1 MNLRRTLAA
10 TVAAAAI
17 TTGAVGATAGTA
29 YAEDEVPSVTISLE
43 DGANGP
49 AVANAISQ
57 ISTEDRGA
65 FVSEAVSKAFEA
77 DGGDYNVV
85 MQNLSQ
91 GYDAGGLEGVKL
103 YANVS
108 WGSIHYGLWI
118 VDAGTFKNTGDGG
131 YINWA
136 FQGWWDRPD
145 DQTVV
150 FKRP

>member
-1 MNLRRTLAA
+1 MNVRRTLAA
-10 TVAAAAI
+10 TLAATTLAAGG
-17 TTGAVGATAGTA
+17 TVATASTA
-29 YAEDEVPSVTISLE
+29 HAEDEVPSVTISLE

-49 AVANAISQ
+49 AVANAISK
-57 ISTEDRGA
+57 ISTDDRGA
-65 FVSEAVSKAFEA
+65 FVSEAVSKAFEE

>member
-1 MNLRRTLAA
+1 MKRTIAGLAAAAALAGAGTLAA
-10 TVAAAAI
+10 PTAAH
-17 TTGAVGATAGTA
+17 
-29 YAEDEVPSVTISLE
+29 AEDEVPSVTVSLE

-49 AVANAISQ
+49 AVANAISK
-57 ISTEDRGA
+57 ISTGDRGA
-65 FVSEAVSKAFEA
+65 FVSDAVTAAFDN
-77 DGGDYNVV
+77 DGCDCNVV

-91 GYDAGGLEGVKL
+91 GYDAGGLEGVRL

-108 WGSIHYGLWI
+108 WGAIHYGLWV

-136 FQGWWDRPD
+136 FQGWYDRPD
-145 DQTVV
+145 DGTVV

>member
-1 MNLRRTLAA
+1 MKRTLAGSL
-10 TVAAAAI
+10 AAAAL
-17 TTGAVGATAGTA
+17 AAGATLAAPTA
-29 YAEDEVPSVTISLE
+29 AHAEAETPSVTISKE
-43 DGANGP
+43 DGVNGP

-65 FVSEAVSKAFEA
+65 FVSEAVGKAFDA

-85 MQNLSQ
+85 MMNLSQ
-91 GYDAGGLEGVKL
+91 GYDALGLEGVKL

-118 VDAGTFKNTGDGG
+118 VEAGTFENTGDGG

-136 FQGWWDRPD
+136 FQGWYDRPSD
-145 DQTVV
+145 GTVV